1 MNTKIKPTTITKRT
15 TGVTEFVEHSTDVS
29 LAPMPDTGRPY
40 VLESAE
46 FEAFILAKR
55 QAAVREIEDLDAE
68 INRLHVETEARLDR
82 RKDLM
87 NIVIK
92 ADAALG
98 VTHERPAPTL
108 IEKAS

>member
-1 MNTKIKPTTITKRT
+1 MAPKKPTTTVTKTITGMT
-15 TGVTEFVEHSTDVS
+15 IEHTDTQ
-29 LAPMPDTGRPY
+29 LTPMPNSGRPY

-55 QAAVREIEDLDAE
+55 QAAAREIEDLDAE

-82 RKDLM
+82 RRDLM
-87 NIVIK
+87 AIIIK

-98 VTHERPAPTL
+98 ITGERPAPKL
-108 IEKAS
+108 VEKGAAE